1 MKSIK
6 TISLWFE
13 HKAALNIMG
22 PCQTSRNNA
31 LQVSGLQHSPW
42 WEGIFMDDPLS
53 SPQSLPPVW
62 NVLWWHEV
70 KSVGQFWEEQREQLV
85 SAKTSNAHDQHSMSS
100 TVHVWQY
107 VCITYSVSL
116 KSLDSLSPTSRWS
129 GSGGS
134 GLLGH
139 MGSLSSQWRGL
150 HHVRNNSGTIMS
162 ERIRAHRCII
172 RFQDHFSSFY
182 LELVLSV
189 YVPYWRGW
197 LEGGM
202 WVVPAHHTE
211 AQRRQHITGLSLRH
225 WVHLTLQACAHTVAW
240 LCCSDLHM

>member
-1 MKSIK
+1 MLSWHSATLTLVRENICGWSTEPSSKSAP
-6 TISLWFE
+6 SLECLVMTWSQICRE
-13 HKAALNIMG
+13 
-22 PCQTSRNNA
+22 
-31 LQVSGLQHSPW
+31 
-42 WEGIFMDDPLS
+42 
-53 SPQSLPPVW
+53 
-62 NVLWWHEV
+62 VLGGTQWTAWLAQKH
-70 KSVGQFWEEQREQLV
+70 
-85 SAKTSNAHDQHSMSS
+85 HIS

-116 KSLDSLSPTSRWS
+116 KSLCSLSPTSRWS
-129 GSGGS
+129 GSGGR

-162 ERIRAHRCII
+162 ERIRAHKHII
-172 RFQDHFSSFY
+172 WFQDHFSKFY

-189 YVPYWRGW
+189 YVPYWRVW
-197 LEGGM
+197 VEGGM

-225 WVHLTLQACAHTVAW
+225 WVHLTL
-240 LCCSDLHM
+240 